1 MREIHGFYV
10 PDSQDVE
17 KIMIKLDKFLKS
29 LSISSTSQVWS
40 MREKFDFAL
49 CLDLRIFFD
58 IENGVDSYLS
68 KAEDDNFM
76 VN

>member
-17 KIMIKLDKFLKS
+17 EIMIKLDKFLKS

-49 CLDLRIFFD
+49 YLDLRIFFD